1 MTPIPT
7 NRHPWFA
14 PLYRRIAVV
23 VVCVA
28 WLGLELYGG
37 EHIWTLFAL
46 AVTGYAVWSL
56 LISYRPPDPPP
67 QE

>member
-1 MTPIPT
+1 MTPT

-23 VVCVA
+23 AVCLL
-28 WLGLELYGG
+28 WLGLEVYGG
-37 EHIWTLFAL
+37 EEIWAFLAL

-56 LISYRPPDPPP
+56 LIAYRPPD
-67 QE
+67 EG

>member
-1 MTPIPT
+1 MTPT

-23 VVCVA
+23 AVCLV
-28 WLGLELYGG
+28 WLGLEVYGG
-37 EHIWTLFAL
+37 EEIWGIFAL

-56 LISYRPPDPPP
+56 LITYRPPKG
-67 QE
+67 

>member
-1 MTPIPT
+1 MTPT

-23 VVCVA
+23 VVCLI
-28 WLGLELYGG
+28 WLGLEIHGG
-37 EHIWTLFAL
+37 EEIWALFAV

-56 LISYRPPDPPP
+56 LITYRPPPD
-67 QE
+67 

>member
-23 VVCVA
+23 AICVG
-28 WLGLELYGG
+28 WLGLEIYGG
-37 EHIWTLFAL
+37 EQIWTLFAV

-56 LISYRPPDPPP
+56 LISYRPPP
-67 QE
+67 E